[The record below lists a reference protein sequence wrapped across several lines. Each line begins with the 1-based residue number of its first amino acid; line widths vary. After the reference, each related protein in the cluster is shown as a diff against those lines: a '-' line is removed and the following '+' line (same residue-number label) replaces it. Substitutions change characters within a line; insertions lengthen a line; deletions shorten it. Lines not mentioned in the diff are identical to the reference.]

1 MQRFAIAALAAA
13 GLVLSGTAKAQ
24 QDFSRV
30 EVVTKDLGKRTYMLE
45 GGGGNITVAVGDD
58 GVIMVDSQF
67 APMHDKIKA
76 AVEALTKAPIKYLI
90 NTHYHGDHTGGDEG
104 FAKDGAK
111 VISHENVKARLAAGT
126 TNGLTGAKVA
136 PVTGMGLPSQ
146 TYKTSMVVKV
156 KGRSA
161 TVRHVNN
168 AHTDGDTFV
177 WFADANVMAT
187 GDVVTLGRYPNI
199 DFTNGGGIRGM
210 VASVDSYLKL
220 TNANTKFVP
229 GHGPVVGRAEVA
241 EYRAL
246 LVAARD
252 RVGKLVAAGKTEQ
265 EAIAARPMADYDAK
279 LAANEQ
285 ASTNF
290 IRVVYNSL
298 MQDKMAKAEKAKAK
312 ANGGDVVGNGKKKA

>member
-1 MQRFAIAALAAA
+1 
-13 GLVLSGTAKAQ
+13 
-24 QDFSRV
+24 
-30 EVVTKDLGKRTYMLE
+30 ML
-45 GGGGNITVAVGDD
+45 
-58 GVIMVDSQF
+58 F
-67 APMHDKIKA
+67 
-76 AVEALTKAPIKYLI
+76 
-90 NTHYHGDHTGGDEG
+90 
-104 FAKDGAK
+104 
-111 VISHENVKARLAAGT
+111 
-126 TNGLTGAKVA
+126 
-136 PVTGMGLPSQ
+136 
-146 TYKTSMVVKV
+146 
-156 KGRSA
+156 RS
-161 TVRHVNN
+161 
-168 AHTDGDTFV
+168 
-177 WFADANVMAT
+177 
-187 GDVVTLGRYPNI
+187 
-199 DFTNGGGIRGM
+199 
-210 VASVDSYLKL
+210 